1 MIAGIDPFSD
11 DDPLIIYQNI
21 LKGRL
26 HFPKGFDS
34 DAKSLVKHL
43 LVSDLSK
50 RYGNLKNGVNDI
62 KNHRYLNA
70 VNFPN
75 LLAKKV
81 SPPYRPNVKSQGDTS
96 NFATYQEEV
105 IDGA

>member
-1 MIAGIDPFSD
+1 MYF
-11 DDPLIIYQNI
+11 YT
-21 LKGRL
+21 
-26 HFPKGFDS
+26 
-34 DAKSLVKHL
+34 
-43 LVSDLSK
+43 
-50 RYGNLKNGVNDI
+50 GVNDI

-96 NFATYQEEV
+96 NFATYQ
-105 IDGA
+105 D

>member
-1 MIAGIDPFSD
+1 MYF
-11 DDPLIIYQNI
+11 Y
-21 LKGRL
+21 K
-26 HFPKGFDS
+26 
-34 DAKSLVKHL
+34 
-43 LVSDLSK
+43 
-50 RYGNLKNGVNDI
+50 GVNDI

-105 IDGA
+105 IDGAEIKPSEDPFLKWG